1 MKNALKISAATAL
14 IMNAVSCGTA
24 RSVPQESGTQPTET
38 QHQPASDS
46 LSNHGSPMPE
56 GFTPT
61 HPPVV
66 IPHGW
71 NE

>member
-1 MKNALKISAATAL
+1 MKKALKISAAIAMT
-14 IMNAVSCGTA
+14 ISAVSCGTVK
-24 RSVPQESGTQPTET
+24 SVPQENGTQSAET
-38 QHQPASDS
+38 QQQPASNS

>member
-1 MKNALKISAATAL
+1 M
-14 IMNAVSCGTA
+14 IMSAVSCGTA
-24 RSVPQESGTQPTET
+24 RSVPQENGTQPTGE
-38 QHQPASDS
+38 QPASDS

-66 IPHGW
+66 VPHKW